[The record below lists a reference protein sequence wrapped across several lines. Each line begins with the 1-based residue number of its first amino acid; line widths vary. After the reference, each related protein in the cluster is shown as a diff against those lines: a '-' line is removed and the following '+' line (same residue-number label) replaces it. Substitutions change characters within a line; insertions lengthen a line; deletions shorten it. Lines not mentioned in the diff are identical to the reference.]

1 MWSLLFKIHMARVL
15 NKMFF
20 HDNPIHADLPNRE
33 YYIKILCVLVSCFF
47 FSVTPTSS
55 RWNWRQIHET
65 MKHNMLH
72 VM

>member
-47 FSVTPTSS
+47 FCYTHLFKVELTPNP
-55 RWNWRQIHET
+55 WNNET
-65 MKHNMLH
+65 
-72 VM
+72 